1 MELIK
6 LPKPPDERVFVVRK
20 VTGKLLEVKA
30 NEYFFCEGYLHFTNS
45 DADLVN
51 RMLVAGK
58 MPGTVFSIR
67 RSKVESIELKGV
79 VSIQK
84 RRRVN

>member
-1 MELIK
+1 MELIR
-6 LPKPPDERVFVVRK
+6 LPKPEEKVFVVRK
-20 VTGKLLEVKA
+20 LTGKTFEVRA
-30 NEYFFCEGYLHFTNS
+30 NEYFFCEGYLHFTTS
-45 DADLVN
+45 DSDVVN
-51 RMLVAGK
+51 RMLIAGK

-84 RRRVN
+84 KRRVG